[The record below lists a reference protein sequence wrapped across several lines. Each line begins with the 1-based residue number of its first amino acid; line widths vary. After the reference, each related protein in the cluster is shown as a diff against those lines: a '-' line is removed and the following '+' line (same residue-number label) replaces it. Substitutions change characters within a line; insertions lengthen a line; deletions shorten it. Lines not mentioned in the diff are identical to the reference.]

1 MTIII
6 NILAVAGVIIS
17 AIIITYVLSR
27 VQVFAWLHG
36 LNRFLTNK
44 FEKDEQKEKE

>member
-1 MTIII
+1 MIITILEITG
-6 NILAVAGVIIS
+6 LIIS
-17 AIIITYVLSR
+17 AILITYILSR

-44 FEKDEQKEKE
+44 FENNEQKEKE

>member
-1 MTIII
+1 MTTFKDVLEIT
-6 NILAVAGVIIS
+6 GVIIS
-17 AIIITYVLSR
+17 VIIITYILSR

-44 FEKDEQKEKE
+44 FENNE